1 MIELGMVRR
10 MARKGALTAPFVLLF
25 AWIIAGPEGALSAG
39 VGIVMALGNLWF
51 AARVLGGVAERNPSL
66 LLGAAMLAFGGGLAA
81 LTAVAF
87 VLQATDVVSFPITGF
102 TLIGTH
108 LVLVLWEAAR
118 AFPVTGTTTQAG
130 S

>member
-1 MIELGMVRR
+1 VIELAMVRR
-10 MARKGALTAPFVLLF
+10 MAVRGALATPLVLALG
-25 AWIIAGPEGALSAG
+25 WIIAGSQGALSAG
-39 VGIVMALGNLWF
+39 VGIAMALGNLWL
-51 AARVLGGVAERNPSL
+51 AARVLGGVAENNPNL
-66 LLGAAMLAFGGGLAA
+66 LLIAAMLAFGGGLAA

-87 VLQATDVVSFPITGF
+87 ALRATELVLFPVTGF

-118 AFPVTGTTTQAG
+118 AFPVTGTTTQTG

>member
-10 MARKGALTAPFVLLF
+10 MARRGALTAPLVL
-25 AWIIAGPEGALSAG
+25 AVGWIIAGPEGALSAG
-39 VGIVMALGNLWF
+39 VGIAMALGNLWF
-51 AARVLGGVAERNPSL
+51 AARVLGGVADKSPSL
-66 LLGAAMLAFGGGLAA
+66 MLGAAMLAFAGGLAA

-87 VLQATDVVSFPITGF
+87 GLRATELVSFPITGF

-118 AFPVTGTTTQAG
+118 AFPATGTTTQAG